1 MTNSVRPNSEAIRTG
16 TLAVTFA
23 SERGGRPA
31 MRRSTGTIM
40 S

>member
-1 MTNSVRPNSEAIRTG
+1 MAIRTG
-16 TLAVTFA
+16 TFAVTFA

-31 MRRSTGTIM
+31 ILRSTGTIM